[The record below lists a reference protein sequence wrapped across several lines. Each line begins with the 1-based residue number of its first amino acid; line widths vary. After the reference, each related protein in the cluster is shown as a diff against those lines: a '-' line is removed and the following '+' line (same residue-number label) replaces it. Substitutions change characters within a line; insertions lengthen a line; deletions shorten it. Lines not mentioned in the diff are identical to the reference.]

1 MSKELAFCARTL
13 AVALLGSLLAGPAYA
28 IDFAYYTY
36 GTFEPL
42 RDTLILVQGFINDTE
57 FDNWVFVFAVV
68 GIAITAITSMLS
80 PNGDDG
86 GSGLARKLV
95 IALFVA
101 GVVLGLV
108 NTNGNLNVYD
118 PVLNETETV
127 PVSNLVVLTA
137 GTINAFERSLVG
149 VFDSLSI
156 AGTHAFE
163 DEAGFVSWRL
173 LYNAA
178 REARPIGDPYLF
190 ETIKSYYLECVTF
203 VASVPSSGVTIQSLK
218 KGSSSTDLK
227 AEFAKAGTWQSV
239 FSTVY
244 TAADKN
250 GTPQTCKDAWAGQT
264 YSIKER
270 LEASGAFDSFFDEIC
285 ARSGYNASSTPQLA
299 RCKARADVLI
309 PNLIGVTGDASIL
322 AQNAAIA
329 AAMASVAFDEDIDV
343 AVTGE
348 INRGVV
354 GDGVN
359 NQIAWG
365 EWGQLFRGVA
375 LTISLLAVPILLL
388 FLFTPVAGAVMR
400 ALLGLFAFNAFW
412 GVFDVAA
419 FHVINLVF
427 QNALEELRN
436 SHLGYDTFMTAP
448 SLMTKTLAA
457 YGVARVG
464 VIGLASLVSVSVF
477 RLPAYSFAQLGNAYG
492 QKLDGAADKANE
504 IATNPAARSEFNNR
518 QNSAL
523 GDIAARHRM
532 SPEEY
537 DRSMAQTSMGS
548 AVSSVSAFQAT
559 EGFANSKGQGYSEF
573 KEAEAAIGAGRSV
586 GQTEGYAEAVGSRD
600 SQKLFDG
607 ARETATSQAA
617 MEQAKWQSFNKTMQ
631 DRGFSASDTGYLQGM
646 MMQHDTMGDA
656 VKAQQLEGLAQ
667 REMHKNPGMS
677 PAEAYM
683 KASENWQLA
692 ATMSNVAAGGLIGAM
707 GEERISRAA
716 QMDAARHLGETE
728 GAASQVTDMVA
739 YGRASGAQSAARTMG
754 VEDAYGG
761 QAGRL
766 RSDTETDTLVSSAR
780 AAGKRNATED
790 FGGIDVFRIESA
802 ASYTEMAQQIG
813 HLQSFDGR
821 TASEIAALKETESG
835 VQLARSVVM
844 NNLAEKAWNAGQGQ
858 DDFHYGSLDAVKHD
872 LIQGAAGSDM
882 DITFD
887 GRLGSALRYAGV
899 ISDDMYHSLNGVG
912 EIRMSVGESGT
923 TANVFGRSGDE
934 TDVRDGVVRH
944 SAGLSADDSSIVSRF
959 IDPANDNARAELGDL
974 ATGILNND
982 IQAQSEFARLYSA
995 AASIGGQSGSYSNVS
1010 TLEASQ
1016 EARSSITGHV
1026 KAAVPGIAGVEANAS
1041 VSNGIRKSG
1050 TESDDFH
1057 QDKYVAQA
1065 YDYMAS
1071 LTDRYDIENTD
1082 TLVDNMQARL
1092 ADLASSSQSISRQ
1105 KGK

>member
-1 MSKELAFCARTL
+1 MSKSLVLMLRSIGI
-13 AVALLGSLLAGPAYA
+13 ALLVSLLAGPAYA

-42 RDTLILVQGFINDTE
+42 RDTLVLVQGFINDTE

-137 GTINAFERSLVG
+137 GTINAFERSLVD

-156 AGTHAFE
+156 SGTHAFE

-178 REARPIGDPYLF
+178 REARPIGDPYLS

-227 AEFAKAGTWQSV
+227 AEFAKAGTWESV

-250 GTPQTCKDAWAGQT
+250 GTPQTCKDAWSGQT

-270 LEASGAFDSFFDEIC
+270 LEASGAFDSFFNEIC
-285 ARSGYNASSTPQLA
+285 ARSGYNASSSPQLA

-309 PNLIGVTGDASIL
+309 PNLIGVTGDSSIL

-348 INRGVV
+348 INRGIV

-448 SLMTKTLAA
+448 GLMTKTLAA

-464 VIGLASLVSVSVF
+464 VIGLASLVAVSVF

-504 IATNPAARSEFNNR
+504 IATNPVARSEFNNR
-518 QNSAL
+518 QSSGL
-523 GDIAARHRM
+523 GDIAARHRV
-532 SPEEY
+532 SPEAY

-548 AVSSVSAFQAT
+548 AVSSVSAFQIS
-559 EGFANSKGQGYSEF
+559 EGYANAQGKGYSEF
-573 KEAEAAIGAGRSV
+573 KEAEGAIGAGRAV
-586 GQTEGYAEAVGSRD
+586 GQTEGYSQTVGSIDR
-600 SQKLFDG
+600 QELFDG
-607 ARETATSQAA
+607 ARDITTSQTQ
-617 MEQAKWQSFNKTMQ
+617 MEASKWQSFNKTLR
-631 DRGFSASDTGYLQGM
+631 DRGFSASEAGHLQGI
-646 MMQHDTMGDA
+646 MMQHSTMGDS
-656 VKAQQLEGLAQ
+656 VKTQQLDALAQ
-667 REMHKNPGMS
+667 RQMRLNPGMS
-677 PAEAYM
+677 AADAHT
-683 KASENWQLA
+683 KASEDWHIAHNISSLA
-692 ATMSNVAAGGLIGAM
+692 ETGHLQVV
-707 GEERISRAA
+707 GEGRIMRAA
-716 QMDAARHLGETE
+716 QMDAARKLGETE
-728 GAASQVTDMVA
+728 GAASQVVDMHA
-739 YGRASGAQSAARTMG
+739 LGRASGTQSAARTMG

-761 QAGRL
+761 VGGRL
-766 RSDTETDTLVSSAR
+766 RADTETDTLVSSAR
-780 AAGKRNATED
+780 TAGKRNATDD
-790 FGGIDVFRIESA
+790 FGGIDVFRIERA
-802 ASYTEMAQQIG
+802 ASFAEMAQQIG
-813 HLQSFDGR
+813 HVQSFEGR
-821 TASEIAALKETESG
+821 TANEIAALKETESG

-844 NNLAEKAWNAGQGQ
+844 NTLAERAWKAGQGQ
-858 DDFHYGSLDAVKHD
+858 EDFSYGSLDAVKHD

-899 ISDDMYHSLNGVG
+899 ISDDMYNSLNGVG
-912 EIRMSVGESGT
+912 EIRLSVGESGT

-944 SAGLSADDSSIVSRF
+944 TAGISADNTAVLSRYL
-959 IDPANDNARAELGDL
+959 DEANPNAMAELQTLTSGILNGDL
-974 ATGILNND
+974 AASD
-982 IQAQSEFARLYSA
+982 QFAGLYVA
-995 AASIGGQSGSYSNVS
+995 AASYGGRSGTFSNSQGLEYSG
-1010 TLEASQ
+1010 TLSVGASAS
-1016 EARSSITGHV
+1016 AREKV
-1026 KAAVPGIAGVEANAS
+1026 AGAEVGGNLRTTKRFDDTTS
-1041 VSNGIRKSG
+1041 VS
-1050 TESDDFH
+1050 
-1057 QDKYVAQA
+1057 QDQYHAAA
-1065 YDYMAS
+1065 YAFM
-1071 LTDRYDIENTD
+1071 
-1082 TLVDNMQARL
+1082 
-1092 ADLASSSQSISRQ
+1092 ADLRSDYYQEDSESAAEAVQEKLRDLAEGAAGHARNDSKDRE
-1105 KGK
+1105 